1 VVDPRPVLLAVMA
14 WAGCWVATRADP
26 TWVFICSAVGAL
38 IALLSWG
45 RRSWLG
51 VAAGLMLL
59 VSVGCSGLRVLTPT
73 PLHAWAA
80 EQAVVTV
87 EGVCGPGRSGKSF
100 AGAWWQ
106 ATMTVESVTGRGE
119 TWQTN
124 TSVRV
129 VASGALA
136 ASWSELAPGAR
147 IRAAVRLGETTEPE
161 ANAAVA
167 RAREPPQVLAGP
179 ELPDA
184 VVEYLHQGLREAV
197 SGLAKRPRAL
207 VPALVVGDISAMDDD
222 LRDEFKATG
231 LTHLTAVSGA
241 NLTILLGCAALLA
254 GRFLRGWKLRVLLT
268 GVVAF
273 FVLLCRSEPSVL
285 RAAVMGVIGLSAL
298 GWGRTSAAMRFLCWA
313 VIVLLLIDP
322 WMAVSTAFCLSVA
335 ATAGIVCWAQP
346 WALAL
351 GRRIPLWLAEAIC
364 VPLAAQLAT
373 QPIIVAISGQL
384 SLVGVVANM
393 IAAPLV
399 APATVLGF
407 AALALAV
414 VSPWLAAI
422 PGTMAGWFAQGLCW
436 VSEFCAGFPGAVVEL
451 DSSPQVVALVVVG
464 GLGVVLVL
472 PRVWSS
478 GVISLGLAVAL
489 VAAILQPVP
498 HLGWPPDGWAMVS
511 CDVGQGDAT
520 VFNAGGSAALLVDTG
535 PEPAAVDACLRELRI
550 SDVTVLLS
558 HLHADHVGGLSAV
571 GQGRKLQAVIL
582 SEVHSPQSAWRD
594 VNALAAGAQLI
605 TATPGMVFQVGSL
618 SIEVLATKPFAA
630 AGPASEGESSA
641 ENDSSLVIRVETGE
655 FSAVV
660 AGDVE
665 ESGQRNALQSD
676 RLSADVLVV
685 PHHGSAH
692 QLPEF
697 LQAVSPSLALISV
710 GRDNGYGHPAPSL
723 LSMLAGTP
731 VYRTDLNGS
740 VAVAVVADGSG
751 LEVKSVK

>member
-1 VVDPRPVLLAVMA
+1 L
-14 WAGCWVATRADP
+14 
-26 TWVFICSAVGAL
+26 
-38 IALLSWG
+38 
-45 RRSWLG
+45 
-51 VAAGLMLL
+51 
-59 VSVGCSGLRVLTPT
+59 
-73 PLHAWAA
+73 
-80 EQAVVTV
+80 
-87 EGVCGPGRSGKSF
+87 
-100 AGAWWQ
+100 
-106 ATMTVESVTGRGE
+106 
-119 TWQTN
+119 
-124 TSVRV
+124 
-129 VASGALA
+129 
-136 ASWSELAPGAR
+136 
-147 IRAAVRLGETTEPE
+147 VRLSQTLEPE

-167 RAREPPQVLAGP
+167 RAREPPLLLAEP
-179 ELPDA
+179 QLPDA
-184 VVEYLHQGLREAV
+184 VVEHLHQGLREAV

-241 NLTILLGCAALLA
+241 NLTILLGCAALLV
-254 GRFLRGWKLRVLLT
+254 GRFFRGWKLRMLLV

-313 VIVLLLIDP
+313 VIVLLFADP

-346 WALAL
+346 WALLL

-384 SLVGVVANM
+384 SLVGVLANM

-399 APATVLGF
+399 APATILGF
-407 AALALAV
+407 AALAIAV

-436 VSEFCAGFPGAVVEL
+436 ISEFCAGFPGAVIEM
-451 DSSPQVVALVVVG
+451 DSSPLAIALVVVG
-464 GLGVVLVL
+464 GLGAVLVL

-478 GVISLGLAVAL
+478 APLSIGLAVAL
-489 VAAILQPVP
+489 ILAILQPVP
-498 HLGWPPDGWAMVS
+498 QLGWPPDGWAMVS

-520 VFNAGGSAALLVDTG
+520 VFNAGGSSAFLVDTG
-535 PEPAAVDACLRELRI
+535 PEPTAVDNCLRELGI
-550 SDVTVLLS
+550 SNVTELLS

-571 GQGRKLQAVIL
+571 GRGRTLQAVIL
-582 SEVHSPQSAWRD
+582 SEVHSPESAWRT
-594 VNALAAGAQLI
+594 VNELSANSELI
-605 TATPGMVFQVGSL
+605 TATPGMVFRVGAL
-618 SIEVLATKPFAA
+618 RVEVLATKPFSGNPA
-630 AGPASEGESSA
+630 ASEGESSA
-641 ENDSSLVIRVETGE
+641 ENDSSLVIRVDSGE

-676 RLSADVLVV
+676 HLDADVLLI

-692 QLPEF
+692 QLPDF
-697 LQAVSPSLALISV
+697 LHAVSPDIALISV
-710 GRDNGYGHPAPSL
+710 GRGNSYGHPAPSL
-723 LSMLAGTP
+723 LALLGNIT

-740 VAVAVVADGSG
+740 VAVVPVDTG
-751 LEVKSVK
+751 LEVKSLK